1 MASPISGRCYAEAG
15 VLRRSTQQNLAAF
28 QRAPITVAR
37 MPRRPRRARSAP
49 APTEPFRL
57 SVTAATG
64 ATLVPYLRRHIA
76 AAHAILK
83 PPLGE
88 LSIALVGDRRM
99 AELHERFLGVSGP
112 TDVLTFP
119 LEADRRGRPVSGEV
133 VVCVPEAR
141 RRGAAEETGLKREVL
156 LYALH
161 GLLHLCGF
169 DDRTRKGFAAMHRTE
184 DAILTSLGIGP
195 VFSAT
200 GEARAKANATTK
212 AAALTLHGASGGKR
226 SAAVSHRASAKGK
239 PGAKASKA
247 ERSDSSHARSLPAGG
262 ARRASGRSD

>member
-1 MASPISGRCYAEAG
+1 
-15 VLRRSTQQNLAAF
+15 L
-28 QRAPITVAR
+28 
-37 MPRRPRRARSAP
+37 
-49 APTEPFRL
+49 RL

-64 ATLVPYLRRHIA
+64 AALVTYLRRHIV

-83 PPLGE
+83 PPLAE

-99 AELHERFLGVSGP
+99 AELHEQFLGIAGP

-119 LEADRRGRPVSGEV
+119 LEVDRRGRPLAGEV

-141 RRGAAEETGLKREVL
+141 RRSAVEGTGLKQEVL

-169 DDRTRKGFAAMHRTE
+169 DDRTRSAFAAMHRTE

-195 VFSAT
+195 VFSA
-200 GEARAKANATTK
+200 R
-212 AAALTLHGASGGKR
+212 GASRVKG
-226 SAAVSHRASAKGK
+226 AGK
-239 PGAKASKA
+239 PPATALKPGWPDSK
-247 ERSDSSHARSLPAGG
+247 HHRSLS
-262 ARRASGRSD
+262 ASGRVD